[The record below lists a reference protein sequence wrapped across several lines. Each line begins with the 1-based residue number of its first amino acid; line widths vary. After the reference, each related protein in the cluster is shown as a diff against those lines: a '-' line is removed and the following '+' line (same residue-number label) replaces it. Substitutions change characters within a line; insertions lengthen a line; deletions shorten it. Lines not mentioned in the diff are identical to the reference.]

1 MFSDKVTDLLMT
13 TPTLFFPSLA
23 IVAKVKVWQT
33 VRCLEGR
40 VHVEEIGNVGQV
52 QTLVAL
58 DNILGTHKL
67 STADLVC
74 LLKHFL
80 SSFLRV

>member
-1 MFSDKVTDLLMT
+1 MFSDKVTELLMIT
-13 TPTLFFPSLA
+13 LTLFFPSLA
-23 IVAKVKVWQT
+23 IVTKVKVWQT
-33 VRCLEGR
+33 VWCLEGR